1 MNHNYGA
8 YVHTMNQE
16 EYQII
21 SYLIKDGG
29 IFLMSPQE
37 GTKVQKTAQ
46 RIVKLKRFREN
57 LFQMRKNRNT
67 CLSNKHLDISFES

>member
-29 IFLMSPQE
+29 RFLMSLQE

-57 LFQMRKNRNT
+57 LFQMRKQEHMFI
-67 CLSNKHLDISFES
+67 K